1 MNRIHT
7 GLIALLT
14 LTAGAAGG
22 DEEPKNLLFFGNSFT
37 GSGGGV
43 HRIVQDI
50 AEAAGHARPHVYGQV
65 IGGVSL
71 RYHLDNSTAVITN
84 GIPPGRNWD
93 NVIMQEFSTRPTTH
107 PTLGNP
113 QAFFD
118 ASAALY
124 QQVLNHSSEAKA
136 VLFETWARAPGHE
149 FYPGIWNVP
158 AEMQK
163 ELRTNYNIANDNL
176 NAAHGAGASEVAWVG
191 DAFELGSFD
200 VGLYGGD
207 LYHASN
213 RGALLISLVLYGTIY
228 DDVTTSDIDLTE
240 IATGLGLDAAD
251 IAIVTDL
258 ADRTLVPA
266 PGALAPLAMG
276 GLVATRRRRR

>member
-7 GLIALLT
+7 GLVALLA

-22 DEEPKNLLFFGNSFT
+22 DEPKNLLFFGNSFT

-71 RYHLDNSTAVITN
+71 EFHLQNSTAVITN
-84 GIPPGRNWD
+84 GIPPGRTWD
-93 NVIMQEFSTRPTTH
+93 HVVMQEYSTRPTTH
-107 PTLGNP
+107 PTLGDP
-113 QAFFD
+113 QQFFD
-118 ASAALY
+118 SSAALY
-124 QQVLNHSSEAKA
+124 QQVLNHSSDAKA
-136 VLFETWARAPGHE
+136 VLFETWARAPGHS

-158 AEMQK
+158 AEMQA
-163 ELRTNYNIANDNL
+163 ELRTNYGIANDNL
-176 NAAHGAGASEVAWVG
+176 NAAHGDGSSEVASVG
-191 DAFELGSFD
+191 DAFELGAFD

-228 DDVTTSDIDLTE
+228 DDVTTGDIDLGE
-240 IATGLGLDAAD
+240 IAAGLGLDAQD
-251 IAIVTDL
+251 IAIATDL

-276 GLVATRRRRR
+276 GLLAARRRR

>member
-1 MNRIHT
+1 M
-7 GLIALLT
+7 
-14 LTAGAAGG
+14 
-22 DEEPKNLLFFGNSFT
+22 
-37 GSGGGV
+37 
-43 HRIVQDI
+43 
-50 AEAAGHARPHVYGQV
+50 
-65 IGGVSL
+65 
-71 RYHLDNSTAVITN
+71 
-84 GIPPGRNWD
+84 
-93 NVIMQEFSTRPTTH
+93 
-107 PTLGNP
+107 
-113 QAFFD
+113 
-118 ASAALY
+118 
-124 QQVLNHSSEAKA
+124 
-136 VLFETWARAPGHE
+136 
-149 FYPGIWNVP
+149 
-158 AEMQK
+158 
-163 ELRTNYNIANDNL
+163 
-176 NAAHGAGASEVAWVG
+176 G